1 MPGRTVVRGAS
12 AVSLS
17 LQTGSQPREI
27 TITFAEGEELPE
39 GELYATA
46 TSRGTVLDLD
56 VQETGGSGDP
66 VEVVV
71 TVDPDE
77 LAEYGTRQWSIEAG
91 VLDSGSGSGEEDD
104 TVSVILTGSVG
115 YRVVLPAVIV
125 STVIQEAGS

>member
-1 MPGRTVVRGAS
+1 VVLRGAS
-12 AVSLS
+12 AVYLA

-27 TITFAEGEELPE
+27 TITFAEDEPLPD

-56 VQETGGSGDP
+56 IQETGGSGDP

-104 TVSVILTGSVG
+104 IVSVILTGSVG
-115 YRVVLPAVIV
+115 YRVVLSPQIA
-125 STVIQEAGS
+125 STVVQEAGS